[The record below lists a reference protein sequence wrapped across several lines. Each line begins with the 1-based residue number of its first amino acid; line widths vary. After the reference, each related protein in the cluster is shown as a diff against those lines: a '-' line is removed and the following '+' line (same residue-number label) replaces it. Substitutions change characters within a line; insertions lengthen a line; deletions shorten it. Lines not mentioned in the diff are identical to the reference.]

1 MVIAAALAENG
12 RCIVIRSHSNWNRW
26 AWVGAALLVA
36 AGCIPEKRVVWSPDG
51 SRAAVI
57 AGDGLRI
64 AYPDGRISPPL
75 RPLARR
81 VAWFPDGKRLLSIE
95 AVKVGTWKEV
105 AVMLPEA
112 EHAPIAGGA
121 ARLRE
126 QLLAHKGDWDAFKP
140 DDGPLTGGQAVA
152 AFLYLRDRLG
162 EGLAAHVGEKWA
174 DLEKLE
180 CVVWHTQVVTLDGE
194 SATAG
199 KPLLVSLDELR
210 TPTVSAL
217 GRCYAVLRSDGSG
230 ERETLNL
237 FVGAVDSGA
246 APRLLARN
254 VSVEYAWSPDGRSL
268 AFIHAPPGGGD
279 GGTVQLGALATA
291 DVTDASGAL
300 AIGSMQDRAGVLFN
314 RLLCV
319 RWPSPNRIV
328 FSTYEV
334 SLPATTRDM
343 PQGWTLF
350 ALDPS
355 ADLTV
360 QRLVPR
366 DVNLPIEKDVAM
378 FEISPDG
385 QRVLVAGGQGRV
397 TLLDLRSGATTELA
411 PARDRKSTSRTVP
424 VWRNSEEACVKV
436 LPADPAATSRIEL
449 VRDVKTRRVL
459 STGWPQAAVDGWLT
473 PEEPAAT
480 QPASR

>member
-1 MVIAAALAENG
+1 MIRKCSAWG
-12 RCIVIRSHSNWNRW
+12 RWS
-26 AWVGAALLVA
+26 WVGVGLIVA

-64 AYPDGRISPPL
+64 AFPDGRISAPL
-75 RPLARR
+75 RPLAKR
-81 VAWFPDGKRLLSIE
+81 VAWFPDGNRLLSIE

-105 AVMLPEA
+105 AAVLPEA
-112 EHAPIAGGA
+112 DQATIAAGA

-126 QLLAHKGDWDAFKP
+126 QVLAFKGNWDTFKP
-140 DDGPLTGGQAVA
+140 DDGSLTGGQLVA
-152 AFLYLRDRLG
+152 AFVYLRDRLG
-162 EGLAAHVGEKWA
+162 DGLAAHVGKKWA
-174 DLEKLE
+174 DFEKLE
-180 CVVWHTQVVTLDGE
+180 CVLWHALVVTLDGE

-199 KPLLVSLDELR
+199 KPLMISLDELR
-210 TPTVSAL
+210 TPTVSAA

-237 FVGAVDSGA
+237 VVGAVDSGA
-246 APRLLARN
+246 APRVLARN

-268 AFIHAPPGGGD
+268 AFIHAPPAGGD

-291 DVTDASGAL
+291 DVVDAGGAL

-334 SLPATTRDM
+334 SLPAATRDM
-343 PQGWTLF
+343 PQTWTLF
-350 ALDPS
+350 ALDPT

-366 DVNLPIEKDVAM
+366 DVSLPVEKDVAM

-385 QRVLVAGGQGRV
+385 HRVLVAGAQGRV
-397 TLLDLRSGATTELA
+397 TLLDLRSGATAELA
-411 PARDRKSTSRTVP
+411 PARDQKSGSRTVP
-424 VWRNSEEACVKV
+424 VWRNNEEACVKV
-436 LPADPAATSRIEL
+436 MPPDPAATSRIEL
-449 VRDVKTRRVL
+449 VRDEKTRRVM
-459 STGWPQAAVDGWLT
+459 STDWPPAAVDGWLT
-473 PEEPAAT
+473 PEEPSAT
-480 QPASR
+480 QAASR